1 MELQVTPTVIAYN
14 SILSAAAKTGDLS
27 ACELF
32 GSAATGKLRLI
43 PRIWRNG
50 QIIRFG
56 QEPSGCSQ
64 GPFSDA
70 MMVWAK
76 QFHQMH
82 PKLPSGKLT

>member
-14 SILSAAAKTGDLS
+14 SILSAAAKTGDLP

-50 QIIRFG
+50 QIDLGRNLVVAVRDL
-56 QEPSGCSQ
+56 S
-64 GPFSDA
+64 
-70 MMVWAK
+70 
-76 QFHQMH
+76 
-82 PKLPSGKLT
+82 LTR